1 MKIGIITIIDN
12 NNYGNRLQNY
22 GLESTLKKFNLNV
35 DTIQNE
41 TYSNTKKF
49 FILRQ
54 LKKLL
59 NHNDENS
66 NINRKENFAKFNHY
80 LNFSKK
86 KNAFSHFSDYD
97 YVVVGSDQVW
107 NPNFGRLREVD
118 LLTNVKP
125 SKRIAYAGSF
135 GISTLPTK
143 YKHKAMREFT
153 KFKAISVRE
162 NQGKKIIQE
171 LTDRKDIEVVLD
183 PTMLL
188 TANEWNAI
196 SKEPEQIK
204 LLHGKKYILSYFLG
218 NLSLQRK
225 NEIERIAKENDCEII
240 NLLDNNSP
248 FYSCGPSEFVYLEK
262 NAFLICTDSFHSCVF
277 AILFNKPFVV
287 LKREDDTES
296 MNSRIDTLLGTFKLT
311 NRYSTDIITNEL
323 LSCDYTN
330 AMKILEKEKEKSI
343 NFLKKALEIAE

>member
-1 MKIGIITIIDN
+1 MVIGIITIIDN
-12 NNYGNRLQNY
+12 DNYGNRLQNY
-22 GLESTLKKFNLNV
+22 ALYETLTNFHFDVITIKNESFT
-35 DTIQNE
+35 
-41 TYSNTKKF
+41 NTKKF
-49 FILRQ
+49 YLLR
-54 LKKLL
+54 LL
-59 NHNDENS
+59 
-66 NINRKENFAKFNHY
+66 
-80 LNFSKK
+80 
-86 KNAFSHFSDYD
+86 KNAFRSQKVRTKRTINFESFNKNIKFSEKKINAFSKYKKYD
-97 YVVVGSDQVW
+97 FVIVGSDQVW